1 MFVWEASYTPG
12 ELNNKLMSVISAQ
25 RFTLLAAP
33 CPRQS
38 EGSLAHQANA
48 PPPPKTGRVGPCLA
62 AKPDETRY
70 SVNMPQ

>member
-25 RFTLLAAP
+25 RLPSRP

-38 EGSLAHQANA
+38 KGSLAHQANA
-48 PPPPKTGRVGPCLA
+48 HAPKQDGSALA
-62 AKPDETRY
+62 RLPSQMKPVT
-70 SVNMPQ
+70 V

>member
-38 EGSLAHQANA
+38 EGSLVHQANA
-48 PPPPKTGRVGPCLA
+48 HTPKQDGSALA
-62 AKPDETRY
+62 RLPSQMKT
-70 SVNMPQ
+70 VTV

>member
-33 CPRQS
+33 QPPRQS
-38 EGSLAHQANA
+38 EGNLAHQANA
-48 PPPPKTGRVGPCLA
+48 HAQNRTGLPLPGCQAR
-62 AKPDETRY
+62 
-70 SVNMPQ
+70 

>member
-25 RFTLLAAP
+25 RLTLLAPP

-38 EGSLAHQANA
+38 KGSLAHQANA
-48 PPPPKTGRVGPCLA
+48 HAPKQDGSALA
-62 AKPDETRY
+62 RLPSQMKPVT
-70 SVNMPQ
+70 V

>member
-38 EGSLAHQANA
+38 EGNLAHQANA
-48 PPPPKTGRVGPCLA
+48 HPPKQDGSALA
-62 AKPDETRY
+62 RLPSQMKPVT
-70 SVNMPQ
+70 V

>member
-1 MFVWEASYTPG
+1 MFVWEASYTLG

-25 RFTLLAAP
+25 RFTLLAPP

-48 PPPPKTGRVGPCLA
+48 HTPNQDGSALA
-62 AKPDETRY
+62 RLPSQMKPVT
-70 SVNMPQ
+70 V